1 MSYGGRSESDICQ
14 QKLSQIIEGVNVNI
28 HFLRDWKTSTVRVF
42 FLLDVSRAANLQ
54 DDIIIWGVCSE
65 ELEHVQLKSSK
76 QLKSRD

>member
-1 MSYGGRSESDICQ
+1 MLIYTFYLIGRLQLCQ
-14 QKLSQIIEGVNVNI
+14 
-28 HFLRDWKTSTVRVF
+28 FF

-54 DDIIIWGVCSE
+54 DDIIIWGVFSE